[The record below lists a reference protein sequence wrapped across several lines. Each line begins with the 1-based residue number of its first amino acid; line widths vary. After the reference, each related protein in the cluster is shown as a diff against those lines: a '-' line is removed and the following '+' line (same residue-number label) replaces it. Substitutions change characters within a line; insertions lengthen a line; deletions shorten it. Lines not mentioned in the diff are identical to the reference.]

1 MARVTPEVRQEIRE
15 RYQQN
20 GAAAVQQYA
29 QDLGKSESYI
39 RKIATSRDEAHYK
52 ERQRPNTRRNG

>member
-1 MARVTPEVRQEIRE
+1 MKVTPQVREEIRQ
-15 RYQQN
+15 RYRQD
-20 GAAAVQQYA
+20 GAIVVRQYA

-52 ERQRPNTRRNG
+52 ERSRKKK